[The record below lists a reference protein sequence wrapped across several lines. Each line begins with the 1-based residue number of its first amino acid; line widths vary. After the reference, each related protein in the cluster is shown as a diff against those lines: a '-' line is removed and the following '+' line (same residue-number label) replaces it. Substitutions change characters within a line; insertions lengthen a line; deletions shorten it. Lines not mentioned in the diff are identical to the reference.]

1 MSKLT
6 ARKTKLTFQTA
17 DAKRSRGKLREVI
30 IEAFPEYALVR
41 LKGMRKRFP
50 ITWVGVYE
58 HAALLE
64 ANKVRAERV
73 AKRKGKRTR

>member
-1 MSKLT
+1 
-6 ARKTKLTFQTA
+6 
-17 DAKRSRGKLREVI
+17 VV

-41 LKGMRKRFP
+41 LKGMRKRFA

-64 ANKVRAERV
+64 ANKVRAERA
-73 AKRKGKRTR
+73 AKRKGRK

>member
-6 ARKTKLTFQTA
+6 QRKSKLIFETA
-17 DAKRSRGKLREVI
+17 DAKKSRGRYREVV

-41 LKGMRKRFP
+41 LKGMRKRFA

-64 ANKVRAERV
+64 ANKVMAEKRE
-73 AKRKGKRTR
+73 KRKKGRK